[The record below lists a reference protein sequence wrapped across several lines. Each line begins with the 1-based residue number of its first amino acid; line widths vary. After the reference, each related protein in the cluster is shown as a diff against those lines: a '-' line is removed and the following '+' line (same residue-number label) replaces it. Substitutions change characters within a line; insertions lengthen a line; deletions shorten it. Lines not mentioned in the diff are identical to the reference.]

1 MINKFEISTLIL
13 RVVLGVIFFAHGLNK
28 FQGGIE
34 NIAGWF
40 ESIGIPGF
48 LAYAVALVELVGG
61 IALIVGLFSR
71 VVSILLALIMVGA
84 IITVQLAVGF
94 FGGYVLDLALMAMAV
109 VIAINGS
116 KAFALDSV
124 IFNKK
129 EKNETTT
136 LN

>member
-1 MINKFEISTLIL
+1 MINKFEISTLVL

-34 NIAGWF
+34 NTAGWF
-40 ESIGIPGF
+40 ESIGLPGF
-48 LAYAVALVELVGG
+48 LAYAVALTELVGG
-61 IALIVGLFSR
+61 VALILGLFSR
-71 VVSILLALIMVGA
+71 VVSVLLALIMVGA

-94 FGGYVLDLALMAMAV
+94 FGGYVLDLALLTMAV
-109 VIAINGS
+109 VIAITGS

-124 IFNKK
+124 IFIKKDINK
-129 EKNETTT
+129 TAT